1 MRERRKRRG
10 GNRNTHSD
18 SIERFYVS
26 VGKRLS
32 GIRRGNGGESPPRR
46 GGGVIGCDSFL
57 LRDFSNVFSFDRI
70 MFEVIAKK

>member
-10 GNRNTHSD
+10 GNTDSD